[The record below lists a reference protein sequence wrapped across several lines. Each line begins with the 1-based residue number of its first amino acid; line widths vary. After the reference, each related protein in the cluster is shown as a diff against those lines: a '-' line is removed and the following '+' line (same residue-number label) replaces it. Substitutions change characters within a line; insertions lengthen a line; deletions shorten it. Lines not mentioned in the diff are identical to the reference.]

1 MGNARTNYANIKRL
15 FSCDI
20 LALLNSIQSDDKG
33 DIENTTN
40 ISDTEFVGE
49 DESVISTNII
59 RNEEIS
65 DQSSSVS
72 VPEASIHI
80 LFTQKEDE
88 TDTLDQDEPNPVPAT
103 QRTSSNQSPSLATQR
118 TSNQSLL
125 LPLGLL
131 SINHLLLSIKVIPIN
146 HLLLPLSVLQI
157 SDLLLPLSI

>member
-1 MGNARTNYANIKRL
+1 MGNARKNYANIKRL

-33 DIENTTN
+33 DIENTTD

-59 RNEEIS
+59 RNEEIR

-80 LFTQKEDE
+80 LFTQNEDE

-103 QRTSSNQSPSLATQR
+103 QHTSSNQSPSLATQR
-118 TSNQSLL
+118 TSNQFLL

-131 SINHLLLSIKVIPIN
+131 SMNHLLLSIKVIPIN

-157 SDLLLPLSI
+157 SDPLLPLGI

>member
-1 MGNARTNYANIKRL
+1 MGNARKNYTNIKRL

-49 DESVISTNII
+49 DESVISTNIM

-80 LFTQKEDE
+80 LFTQNEDD

-131 SINHLLLSIKVIPIN
+131 SINHLLLPIKVIPIN

>member
-1 MGNARTNYANIKRL
+1 MGNARKNYANIKRL

-65 DQSSSVS
+65 DQSSSIS

-80 LFTQKEDE
+80 LFTQNEDE

-131 SINHLLLSIKVIPIN
+131 SINHLLLPIKVIPIN

-157 SDLLLPLSI
+157 SDPLLPLGI

>member
-1 MGNARTNYANIKRL
+1 MGNARKNYANIKRL

-33 DIENTTN
+33 DIENTTD

-49 DESVISTNII
+49 DESVISTIII

-80 LFTQKEDE
+80 LFTQNEDE
-88 TDTLDQDEPNPVPAT
+88 TNTLDQDEPNPVPAT

-157 SDLLLPLSI
+157 SDPLLPLGI

>member
-1 MGNARTNYANIKRL
+1 MGNARKNYANIKRL

-80 LFTQKEDE
+80 LFTQNEDE

-131 SINHLLLSIKVIPIN
+131 SINHLLLPIKVIPIN